1 MKVRWSPEAAAD
13 LTSITQYIRREN
25 AAAALRVARI
35 IYRSAAELDKF
46 PLRGRPGRVNGT
58 RELVISP
65 LPYIVVYRIV
75 VYRTKENFI
84 EIAKVLHGAQRW
96 P

>member
-13 LTSITQYIRREN
+13 LTSITQYIQREN

-35 IYRSAAELDKF
+35 IYRGAAELDKF

-65 LPYIVVYRIV
+65 LPLYCGLSHRGLSHQ
-75 VYRTKENFI
+75 RE
-84 EIAKVLHGAQRW
+84 LH
-96 P
+96 

>member
-65 LPYIVVYRIV
+65 LPYIVVYR
-75 VYRTKENFI
+75 TKENFI

>member
-65 LPYIVVYRIV
+65 LPYIVVYRI
-75 VYRTKENFI
+75 RENFI

>member
-13 LTSITQYIRREN
+13 LTSITQYIQREN

-35 IYRSAAELDKF
+35 IYRGAAELDKF
-46 PLRGRPGRVNGT
+46 PLRGRVNGT

-65 LPYIVVYRIV
+65 LPYIVVYRI
-75 VYRTKENFI
+75 RENFI

>member
-1 MKVRWSPEAAAD
+1 MKVRWSPEAATD

-65 LPYIVVYRIV
+65 LPYIVVYRI
-75 VYRTKENFI
+75 RENFI

>member
-1 MKVRWSPEAAAD
+1 MKVRWSPEAATD

-65 LPYIVVYRIV
+65 LPYIVVYRIS
-75 VYRTKENFI
+75 ENFI

>member
-13 LTSITQYIRREN
+13 LTSITQYIQREN

-46 PLRGRPGRVNGT
+46 PLRGRSGRVNGT

-65 LPYIVVYRIV
+65 LPYIVVYRI
-75 VYRTKENFI
+75 RENFI

-96 P
+96 Q